1 MFNNYLLQDML
12 LAKIMEVELKDSL
25 IVDMA
30 KGLNYLHNSP
40 VHVHGRLHWNNCLI
54 DSRFLLQ
61 ISDFGLHEFRAGEID
76 INIDGQGN
84 ERANTD
90 AEGIFHF
97 RNGPLMK
104 EDKGPLWTAP
114 EHLRN
119 PSLPP
124 SQKGDIYAAGLLM
137 QTIITQVGPYEEE
150 GVTVN
155 MQDAIGE
162 LKAGTNPPFRP
173 KVARDLCSEDKYYTM
188 HKCWEEDPKSRP
200 TSRQILSAVQRGKK
214 DENVVDAL
222 LTRMQKYADKLEAIV
237 DERTAAFME
246 EKRRTEKLLYE
257 VLPKTVANQLMK
269 GEVVEPESFIS
280 VTICFSDIVGFTDMA
295 SKSSPLQVVGLLNSL
310 YTVFDNILTHYDVYK
325 VETIGDAYMVASGLP
340 IRNGSNHAYEI
351 AKMSVDM
358 LQSITSVSAIGD
370 RTHESVQL
378 RIGIH
383 TGPCVAGVVGH
394 TMPRYCLFGDTVNMA
409 SRMESNGEAQK
420 IHISIETKEI
430 LDSFGIFET
439 ELRGELEVKGKGMQT
454 TYWLLRDTS
463 STPYKGSRDP
473 SASHHPNIPTSY
485 AYQSST
491 QVQDPGLLLTVPTTR
506 NGPQLLPSYFP

>member
-1 MFNNYLLQDML
+1 M
-12 LAKIMEVELKDSL
+12 
-25 IVDMA
+25 
-30 KGLNYLHNSP
+30 
-40 VHVHGRLHWNNCLI
+40 
-54 DSRFLLQ
+54 
-61 ISDFGLHEFRAGEID
+61 
-76 INIDGQGN
+76 
-84 ERANTD
+84 
-90 AEGIFHF
+90 
-97 RNGPLMK
+97 
-104 EDKGPLWTAP
+104 WTTLGSS
-114 EHLRN
+114 EHLRI

-124 SQKGDIYAAGLLM
+124 SQKGDIYAVGLLM
-137 QTIITQVGPYEEE
+137 QTIITQIGPYEEE
-150 GVTVN
+150 GVTIN
-155 MQDAIGE
+155 LEDAIGE

-173 KVARDLCSEDKYYTM
+173 KVSRELCSEDMYYTM

-200 TSRQILSAVQRGKK
+200 TSRQILSAVQRLSKNDFSYG
-214 DENVVDAL
+214 NVVDAL
-222 LTRMQKYADKLEAIV
+222 LSRMQKYADKLEAIV

-295 SKSSPLQVVGLLNSL
+295 SKSSPLQVVGLLNGL

-370 RTHESVQL
+370 RSHESVQL

-383 TGPCVAGVVGH
+383 TGPCVAGVVGY

-420 IHISIETKEI
+420 IHMSIETKEI

-439 ELRGELEVKGKGMQT
+439 ELRGELEVKGKGMQK
-454 TYWLLRDTS
+454 TYWLVRDTS
-463 STPYKGSRDP
+463 STPFKGNREPGTSYM
-473 SASHHPNIPTSY
+473 PNIPTNY

-491 QVQDPGLLLTVPTTR
+491 KVQDPGLLLTVP
-506 NGPQLLPSYFP
+506 SM